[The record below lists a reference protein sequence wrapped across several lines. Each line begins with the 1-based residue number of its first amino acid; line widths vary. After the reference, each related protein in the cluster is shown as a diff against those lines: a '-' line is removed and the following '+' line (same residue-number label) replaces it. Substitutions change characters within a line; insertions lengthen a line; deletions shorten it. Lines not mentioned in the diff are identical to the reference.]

1 MTRITSKKQN
11 KFKYML
17 KIVSKNLYGFD
28 FKLKKRLVT
37 YEKYEK
43 YER

>member
-17 KIVSKNLYGFD
+17 KIVSKNLYD
-28 FKLKKRLVT
+28 LTLNSRKDW
-37 YEKYEK
+37 
-43 YER
+43 